1 MFGRGEP
8 VSPSLNY
15 AGNRICRGN
24 HRFAIF
30 PLKYQIKSP
39 PGGYRESVA
48 GHGGGGEEPLNCVA
62 EVSWPPSL
70 NYAVH
75 RRRESKNSEK
85 LIVNNC

>member
-39 PGGYRESVA
+39 PGGYRESEA
-48 GHGGGGEEPLNCVA
+48 GHGGGGEEPSNYVA
-62 EVSWPPSL
+62 EVS
-70 NYAVH
+70 
-75 RRRESKNSEK
+75 
-85 LIVNNC
+85 